1 MLLAPPML
9 TISCC
14 SSAPK
19 PPYHT
24 AVDQYVFAA
33 CTTTPGAPATNDE
46 HFPFREKG
54 IVARLAAGVAQ
65 GRALLLCD
73 SVCILLAPAAPPA
86 PMSFTSK
93 SVQISSTAK
102 PTPAVNAPRAAT

>member
-1 MLLAPPML
+1 ML

-46 HFPFREKG
+46 HFSEKKG
-54 IVARLAAGVAQ
+54 SSRGSQ
-65 GRALLLCD
+65 
-73 SVCILLAPAAPPA
+73 PA
-86 PMSFTSK
+86 
-93 SVQISSTAK
+93 
-102 PTPAVNAPRAAT
+102 